1 MFKAVLENIVIVFA
15 TTIAAKAAN
24 DLYDAVTKK
33 D

>member
-1 MFKAVLENIVIVFA
+1 MLNVLENIVIVFV